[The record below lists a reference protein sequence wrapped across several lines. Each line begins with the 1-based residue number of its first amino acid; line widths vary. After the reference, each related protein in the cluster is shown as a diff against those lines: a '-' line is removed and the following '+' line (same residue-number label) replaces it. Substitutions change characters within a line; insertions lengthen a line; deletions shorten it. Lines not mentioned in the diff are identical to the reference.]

1 MTREGATIPRMI
13 TRHLL
18 IEGLVQGV
26 GYRAAM
32 QVQAQRLG
40 LNGWVRNRTDGGV
53 EAIVQGPAEPL
64 ECLIAWAHRGPPAAR
79 VSAVRVG
86 EVQLGPERRFVRF
99 EQLPTA

>member
-1 MTREGATIPRMI
+1 MARGGATIPRMI

-32 QVQAQRLG
+32 KMEAQRLG
-40 LNGWVRNRTDGGV
+40 LTGWVRNRADGGV
-53 EAIVQGPAEPL
+53 EAVVQGPAEPL
-64 ECLIAWAHRGPPAAR
+64 ERLIVWARRGPPAAR
-79 VSAVRVG
+79 VSAVRIA
-86 EVQLGPERRFVRF
+86 EAQAGPERRFVRF